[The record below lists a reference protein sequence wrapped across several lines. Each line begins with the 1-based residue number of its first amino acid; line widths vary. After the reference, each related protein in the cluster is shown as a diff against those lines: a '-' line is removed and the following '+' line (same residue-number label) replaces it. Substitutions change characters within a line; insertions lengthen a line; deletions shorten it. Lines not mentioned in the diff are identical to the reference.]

1 MKYKNYYK
9 ILGLSSAKASDD
21 EVKSAYR
28 HLAKLYH
35 PDLNPGND
43 TVAEKFKD
51 VNEAYQVLGNPISRK
66 KYDRVHF
73 AYKFRDG
80 MGTSN
85 VKEKFNVNNGAQDF
99 VNMFFGSKKGPR
111 VVTNIDKYYSDTKP
125 VQGENLESEIDISLE
140 EAFYG
145 GERKIAYKMPNN
157 KLKTIVVNIPRGMH
171 SGERIRLSGQGRPGR
186 NGGKAG
192 DMYIKINILPH
203 KHLKIDGLDFQ
214 AELPIAPWE
223 AALGCEVSVNGIDSN
238 IYLNVP
244 EGTVTGDKFRIPNS
258 GYLNINGERGDLI
271 FTVRIMI
278 PKRLTEKEK
287 ELFIKFKEISSFN
300 PRGNN

>member
-9 ILGLSSAKASDD
+9 ILGLASAKVSDD

-43 TVAEKFKD
+43 AVAEKFKD
-51 VNEAYQVLGNPISRK
+51 VNEAYQILGNPISRK

-80 MGTSN
+80 MGTGN
-85 VKEKFNVNNGAQDF
+85 VKEKFNVNSGAQDF
-99 VNMFFGSKKGPR
+99 IDMFFGVKKGPK
-111 VVTNIDKYYSDTKP
+111 VVTNIDKYYYEMKP
-125 VQGENLESEIDISLE
+125 MKGENLESEIDISLE

-145 GERKIAYKMPNN
+145 GERKIAYKLPDN
-157 KLKTIVVNIPRGMH
+157 KFKTIVINIPRGMQ
-171 SGERIRLSGQGRPGR
+171 SGESVRLSGQGREGK
-186 NGGKAG
+186 NGGQAG
-192 DMYIKINILPH
+192 DMLIKINILPH
-203 KHLKIDGLDFQ
+203 KNLKIHGIDFQ
-214 AELPIAPWE
+214 AELPITPWE
-223 AALGCEVSVNGIDSN
+223 AALGCEVSMNGLDSN

-244 EGTVTGDKFRIPNS
+244 AGTVTGDKFRIPNS
-258 GYLNINGERGDLI
+258 GYLDKKGNRGDLI
-271 FTVRIMI
+271 FTAKIMI
-278 PKRLTEKEK
+278 PKRLSEKEK
-287 ELFIKFKEISSFN
+287 ELFIKFKEISDYN